1 MATRLLSAHL
11 LGLLVAL
18 GFPPYGIWPLTWIAV
33 TFLAWI
39 FLKSAQLCL
48 QANES
53 SEVQK
58 ERKALAWTTF
68 FFSTSVNL
76 YGFYWITYTLHEF
89 GALPWVVA
97 GLIYLVAV
105 AVLGLLPWLAGYFW
119 FPFHEKVRSFL
130 PAKYFSAHTSEPSS
144 APAKLT
150 AMTAGLL
157 GVWWALFEWLDIR
170 FFPWTW
176 AQSVGSDVL
185 LLASVSVL
193 DTWAW
198 SLIFLVFV
206 VSLSFWILRRESFAW
221 RHVGFAAVF
230 SLLFFLPLYGLGY
243 MQKSKLEE
251 SHSERQPIALLQGN
265 VGNYEK
271 KLSHLQVAPT
281 IRNVLAI
288 HRDLIEEVAIELEQK
303 RIRNTD
309 SAEKEAWVIWPETSF
324 PGFPMQ
330 IISAAEAL
338 ANFVE
343 LTGGLHI
350 VGAYEEG
357 RIDFHGKSKEV
368 DFNIAALYHESR
380 GYVKHYQKHIRVP
393 FGEFVPFDEYLPR
406 AYHWLPNVNHF
417 GKGDELTVLAH
428 PDPEGPVFVPVIC
441 YEILFPDF
449 VDAFVQEARKDYPG
463 RPIVIVNPTND
474 SWYGPTSEPWTHSLL
489 SRWAAA
495 RVGLPLLRPTNTG
508 LSQIVA
514 PWGEVMAVGPRDTQW
529 TVFGELP
536 VQKAQL
542 RMERSESP

>member
-1 MATRLLSAHL
+1 MATRLLCAHL

-18 GFPPYGIWPLTWIAV
+18 GFPPYGIWPLTWLAV
-33 TFLAWI
+33 SFLAWI
-39 FLKSAQLCL
+39 FLKSAEVC
-48 QANES
+48 
-53 SEVQK
+53 SETKDAAEIRQ
-58 ERKALAWTTF
+58 ERKALAWTGF
-68 FFSTSVNL
+68 FFATSVNL

-89 GALPWVVA
+89 GALPWVAA

-105 AVLGLLPWLAGYFW
+105 AVLGVLPWLAGYFW
-119 FPFHEKVRSFL
+119 FPFHEKLR
-130 PAKYFSAHTSEPSS
+130 
-144 APAKLT
+144 
-150 AMTAGLL
+150 GLL
-157 GVWWALFEWLDIR
+157 PQKLPLATTFLLALWWAVFEWLDLR

-176 AQSVGSDVL
+176 AQSVGSDVYL
-185 LLASVSVL
+185 LSTVSVL

-198 SLIFLVFV
+198 SLLFLIFV
-206 VSLSFWILRRESFAW
+206 VGLATWLIRRESYSWTNVA
-221 RHVGFAAVF
+221 GAGIL
-230 SLLFFLPLYGLGY
+230 SILFFAPLYGLGY
-243 MQKSKLEE
+243 VQKSKLEE

-303 RIRNTD
+303 RIRT
-309 SAEKEAWVIWPETSF
+309 SESEKEAWVIWPETSF

-357 RIDFHGKSKEV
+357 LIDFHGKPKEV

-380 GYVKHYQKHIRVP
+380 GYVNHYQKHIRVP
-393 FGEFVPFDEYLPR
+393 FGEYVPFDQFLPK
-406 AYHWLPNVNHF
+406 AYQWLPNVNHF

-449 VDAFVQEARKDYPG
+449 VDDFVEEARKSYPG

-489 SRWAAA
+489 SRWATA

-536 VQKAQL
+536 VRKAQL
-542 RMERSESP
+542 RSEN

>member
-1 MATRLLSAHL
+1 MATRLLTAHL

-39 FLKSAQLCL
+39 FLKSAQVCIGFASDKKELK
-48 QANES
+48 A
-53 SEVQK
+53 
-58 ERKALAWTTF
+58 ERKALAWTAF
-68 FFSTSVNL
+68 FFCTSVNL

-89 GALPWVVA
+89 GGLPWVVA
-97 GLIYLVAV
+97 GLVYLLAV
-105 AVLGLLPWLAGYFW
+105 AALGVVPWLTGYYW
-119 FPFHEKVRSFL
+119 FPFHEKVRKFV
-130 PAKYFSAHTSEPSS
+130 
-144 APAKLT
+144 PAKLFLGASASRLT
-150 AMTAGLL
+150 MGSAVLL
-157 GVWWALFEWLDIR
+157 AVWWALFEWVDLK

-176 AQSVGSDVL
+176 AKSVGSDVY
-185 LLASVSVL
+185 LLATVSVL
-193 DTWAW
+193 DTWVW
-198 SLIFLVFV
+198 SVLFVIFV
-206 VSLSFWILRRESFAW
+206 VGLAYWLLRRDEFSGKNVSSAFA
-221 RHVGFAAVF
+221 FAV
-230 SLLFFLPLYGLGY
+230 LFFLPLYGLGY

-251 SHSERQPIALLQGN
+251 KFSERQPVALLQGN

-271 KLSHLQVAPT
+271 KLSHLGVAPT
-281 IRNVLAI
+281 IRNVLKI
-288 HRDLIEEVAIELEQK
+288 HRDLIEEVAIEIEQM
-303 RIRNTD
+303 RTNRAVGTP
-309 SAEKEAWVIWPETSF
+309 EKEAWVIWPETSF

-330 IISAAEAL
+330 KISAAEAM

-357 RIDFHGKSKEV
+357 KIDFHGRMKDV

-393 FGEFVPFDEYLPR
+393 FGEFVPFDQYLPK
-406 AYHWLPNVNHF
+406 AYQWLPNVNHF
-417 GKGDELTVLAH
+417 GKGEELTVLPH
-428 PDPEGPVFVPVIC
+428 PDPTGPVFVPVIC

-449 VDAFVQEARKDYPG
+449 VDAFVEKAKEQFPG

-489 SRWAAA
+489 SRWATA

-514 PWGEVMAVGPRDTQW
+514 PWGQVMAVGPRDTQW
-529 TVFGELP
+529 TIFGELP
-536 VQKAQL
+536 VTKAQNRL
-542 RMERSESP
+542 SRD